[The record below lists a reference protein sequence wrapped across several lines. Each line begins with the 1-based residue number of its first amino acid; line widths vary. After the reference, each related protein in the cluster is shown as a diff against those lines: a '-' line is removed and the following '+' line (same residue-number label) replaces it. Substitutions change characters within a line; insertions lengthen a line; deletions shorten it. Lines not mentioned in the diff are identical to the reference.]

1 MLIKTLALYSLVY
14 IAGITSSMA
23 VHQVIPSAG
32 TAARFQSGTASGTP
46 VVAGQIA
53 DRSLKSDRLPTK
65 RQVNDNA
72 PLEVPVQIAPHP
84 KFKTD
89 CKPPIDVLGRCFAAG
104 RVNYKAGS
112 TLVAR
117 TMSLPPEQSL

>member
-1 MLIKTLALYSLVY
+1 MFIKTLALYSLIY

-23 VHQVIPSAG
+23 VHEVILSAD
-32 TAARFQSGTASGTP
+32 TAARFQSGTGGGTP
-46 VVAGQIA
+46 IFTRQIA

-72 PLEVPVQIAPHP
+72 PLQVPVQIAPHP

-89 CKPPIDVLGRCFAAG
+89 CKPPIDVLGRCFAAA
-104 RVNYKAGS
+104 RVNYKVG
-112 TLVAR
+112 
-117 TMSLPPEQSL
+117 

>member
-53 DRSLKSDRLPTK
+53 NRSLKSDRLPTNH
-65 RQVNDNA
+65 QVNDNA

-89 CKPPIDVLGRCFAAG
+89 CKPPIDVLGRCFATAK
-104 RVNYKAGS
+104 VNYKLG
-112 TLVAR
+112 
-117 TMSLPPEQSL
+117 

>member
-32 TAARFQSGTASGTP
+32 TAARIQSSTASGTP
-46 VVAGQIA
+46 LVTGQIA
-53 DRSLKSDRLPTK
+53 NRSLKSDRLLIKQPK
-65 RQVNDNA
+65 HQVDDK
-72 PLEVPVQIAPHP
+72 VRSQRPVQITPNP

-89 CKPPIDVLGRCFAAG
+89 CKPPIDVLGRCFADA
-104 RVNYKAGS
+104 RVSYKVG
-112 TLVAR
+112 
-117 TMSLPPEQSL
+117 